1 MVGAFALSA
10 TLVLFRWAD
19 VQLLVFGVV
28 GILAALARI
37 LVAQLS
43 RQRALTAP
51 LNRSQAKRLE
61 IAFAVPSL
69 IFATC
74 LGAFSARVLT
84 LPVPEA
90 HMLTVCLVVGYC
102 AGVATGAGLRPNIA
116 VPTMAAA
123 VSPAIFVALLKFDAI
138 YVATSV
144 ILFAFFLGGVHTIL
158 TRYSAVKAEIGKR
171 LTFGTLA
178 RQDGLTALPNRLA
191 LREYFDENASLS
203 APQRLVAVHYLDL
216 DGFKPVN
223 DSYGHSTGDALLAA
237 VAERLNGVIRNGD
250 IVARLGGDEFALLQF
265 GLNRPEEA
273 QIMSRRAN
281 GALEQPFM
289 IGGHHIHISVSIGT
303 VTRQVCNSDLDE
315 MLALAD
321 RQLYIAKRLRS
332 EVGERAA

>member
-1 MVGAFALSA
+1 
-10 TLVLFRWAD
+10 
-19 VQLLVFGVV
+19 
-28 GILAALARI
+28 
-37 LVAQLS
+37 
-43 RQRALTAP
+43 
-51 LNRSQAKRLE
+51 
-61 IAFAVPSL
+61 
-69 IFATC
+69 
-74 LGAFSARVLT
+74 
-84 LPVPEA
+84 
-90 HMLTVCLVVGYC
+90 
-102 AGVATGAGLRPNIA
+102 
-116 VPTMAAA
+116 MAAA